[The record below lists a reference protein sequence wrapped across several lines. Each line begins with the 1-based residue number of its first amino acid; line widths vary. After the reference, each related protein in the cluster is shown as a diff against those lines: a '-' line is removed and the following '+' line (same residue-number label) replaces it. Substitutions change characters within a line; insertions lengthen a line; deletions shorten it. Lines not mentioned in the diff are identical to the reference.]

1 MSFRQFGGLQFASKH
16 NAVASY
22 YNTSS
27 NLLVTQNVGQPN
39 SYITFLSDISG
50 NINIYGDL
58 DVSGNI
64 NVSGDVDISGNLYV
78 QGDVDISGNL
88 HVQGNID
95 CSGNGSFDNSI
106 YIYDVSSYSVIS
118 ENGTNLNLVNYNANG
133 YININP
139 NGQTGI
145 TVNNSGQVGI
155 KNANPQYSLDVTG
168 NLRTT
173 MDASINTLTVG
184 LGGGN
189 VSGNTVV
196 GSGALYSNTTG
207 QQNTVIG
214 SGALQSNTTS
224 SYNTAIGDKAL
235 YSNTTGILNNALG
248 YQALYSNTT
257 GDSNNAFGLGA
268 LLNSLGSNNSA
279 FGGNAGIDCK
289 TSGSTYNT
297 FLGAFSTFDL
307 SSNTYQKST
316 AIGYQAIINAS
327 NQIVLGTANESVK
340 IPGSYVG
347 IGGNYN
353 PLSGFNLDVSGNLR
367 TTSDSTINTLTVG
380 KGSGNVSSN
389 TAVGFEALQANTT
402 AGSDNT
408 AIGLTALKNNTTGD
422 DNTAI
427 GSLSL
432 FSNTTGNRNTAT
444 GRQAL
449 LINTGSDNT
458 SIGYYSLFNNTTGN
472 SNTAIGES
480 SGFNL
485 SNSSNFNTFLGA
497 QTNVSSNLLTYN
509 YSTALGY
516 NAIID
521 ASNQI
526 VLGGLNGVSYP
537 SVKIPGT
544 YVGIGGNYNPGNG
557 YALDVNGNVY
567 ATTYNTPSD
576 YRIKE
581 NITQLD
587 GKFVVDNLNP
597 VTYLNNKL
605 DKQDIGLIAHEL
617 QEIYPELV
625 NGEKD
630 GEQLQSVN
638 YLGLIPILIKEIQ
651 DLKKEIK
658 LVKIEL
664 NELKNK

>member
-155 KNANPQYSLDVTG
+155 KNVNPQYSLDVTG

-184 LGGGN
+184 LGGGD

-207 QQNTVIG
+207 TNNT
-214 SGALQSNTTS
+214 ALGYQTLYSNTNS
-224 SYNTAIGDKAL
+224 FNTAVGFNAL
-235 YSNTTGILNNALG
+235 YSNTNGYYNNALG
-248 YQALYSNTT
+248 YQALSSNTN
-257 GDSNNAFGLGA
+257 GVNNNAFGLAA
-268 LLNSLGSNNSA
+268 LNYCLGSNNSA

-307 SSNTYQKST
+307 SSNTYNSST
-316 AIGYQAIINAS
+316 AIGYSAIINAS

-340 IPGSYVG
+340 IPGS
-347 IGGNYN
+347 
-353 PLSGFNLDVSGNLR
+353 
-367 TTSDSTINTLTVG
+367 
-380 KGSGNVSSN
+380 
-389 TAVGFEALQANTT
+389 
-402 AGSDNT
+402 
-408 AIGLTALKNNTTGD
+408 
-422 DNTAI
+422 
-427 GSLSL
+427 
-432 FSNTTGNRNTAT
+432 
-444 GRQAL
+444 
-449 LINTGSDNT
+449 
-458 SIGYYSLFNNTTGN
+458 
-472 SNTAIGES
+472 
-480 SGFNL
+480 
-485 SNSSNFNTFLGA
+485 
-497 QTNVSSNLLTYN
+497 
-509 YSTALGY
+509 
-516 NAIID
+516 
-521 ASNQI
+521 
-526 VLGGLNGVSYP
+526 
-537 SVKIPGT
+537 